1 MSGQL
6 LTFIPHPD
14 ANYDYDYPRIVAEIN
29 QLVTSDQIKFLQFV
43 RFWSQESLF
52 FLLYFILRVPVN
64 HPFLVDRIK
73 EVQACHD
80 MTLDLW
86 AREHFKAIWIDT
98 KVLTSNGW
106 KCHGDLQPGDEVFGS
121 NGQLVKVLANTGPM
135 NNADCKKITFDDCEI
150 IASSEHEWPIY
161 RKRNPVISGTNKR
174 INTWNDFVTEIV
186 TTDKLPIGNRR
197 KHLPRTP
204 VINFPYQI
212 LPLPLDPY
220 ILGYWLGDGTTTSGR
235 ITTTDP
241 EVLDY
246 FALAGFEFNQYDES
260 HYNIYGLQTVLKNIN
275 VFNNKHIPY
284 KYLESS
290 PADRLALLQGLM
302 DSDGCCRG
310 NSQCIFV
317 NTNWNLS
324 AGVHY
329 LAASLGLKPTI
340 YIENHGAPRK
350 DVFCINFVGVK
361 NTPVF
366 RLKRK
371 LDLCKEKY
379 INTGRYTRSIEQVE
393 SVPVNCIQV
402 DALDGIYLVGYSLI
416 PTHNSTIITY
426 GLNIMKILR
435 DPNIRIGIFSHTRKI
450 AQDFLRRIKLTFEDN
465 DFLKKLFPDILYEK
479 PQTQSPKWSEDDG
492 ILVKR
497 NTIYQEMT
505 VEAWGFDSMPTSKH
519 FDRLNYD
526 DIVTMASVTTPEQ
539 IAKVD
544 EAFKISDNLGADD
557 MISGK
562 RGERGIVGT
571 TYHFNDQYEKLKRES
586 GWDPIKKE
594 YTRDREPG
602 DWIIRIHPAVGE
614 DGLPVLLSPEMLAG
628 KRRKQGPYVFAC
640 LPVNTVIVKSD
651 FTLENIQDIKVGD
664 HVLGIAKGSEAV
676 RGGFCPSVVE
686 AKSERVAEVVRFEL
700 SNGDYIDCT
709 EAHNWWTGR
718 WSSGDDVRKEYLPLK
733 RTGGKASG
741 KFGYVIKALELP
753 WGELTRQEWECAAW
767 LGGIFD
773 GEGSCTGGSTLTITQ
788 SEKHNL
794 AVCKRIEYTLKFLGF
809 DFGICKCKGE
819 KIGIN
824 IYYLKG
830 GRNEIFRF
838 LLLANPARRMQIVDK
853 LLYRNSRIGGKAN
866 NLDIKVSV
874 ISETSMGK
882 QLVYN
887 IQTTTHNYIAN
898 GYVSSNCQQML
909 TPITKED
916 QRFKYEWIQRYKKL
930 PTNLTLFLLCD
941 PANEKKTKKTGSD
954 YTVYWLW
961 GLDSRGNKFLVDM
974 VRDRLNPTERWTYL
988 KKFILKWPM
997 IQKIGYEEYGMTSDI
1012 HHIEKKMEDESF
1024 YFTRPIPL
1032 GGNKLSK
1039 ADRIARLIPEFES
1052 GKIWLP
1058 EELYYTD
1065 KSGIVIDLVKVF
1077 INEEYLF
1084 FPFSSHDD
1092 MLDAASRI
1100 EDEDFNVWL
1109 PYDGPID
1116 MSDDPRPLQGVVTT
1130 GWADTKAESRFA
1142 GL

>member
-14 ANYDYDYPRIVAEIN
+14 ANYDYDYPRIAAEIN

-64 HPFLVDRIK
+64 HPFLVERIK

-86 AREHFKAIWIDT
+86 AREHFK
-98 KVLTSNGW
+98 
-106 KCHGDLQPGDEVFGS
+106 
-121 NGQLVKVLANTGPM
+121 
-135 NNADCKKITFDDCEI
+135 
-150 IASSEHEWPIY
+150 
-161 RKRNPVISGTNKR
+161 
-174 INTWNDFVTEIV
+174 
-186 TTDKLPIGNRR
+186 
-197 KHLPRTP
+197 
-204 VINFPYQI
+204 
-212 LPLPLDPY
+212 
-220 ILGYWLGDGTTTSGR
+220 
-235 ITTTDP
+235 
-241 EVLDY
+241 
-246 FALAGFEFNQYDES
+246 
-260 HYNIYGLQTVLKNIN
+260 
-275 VFNNKHIPY
+275 
-284 KYLESS
+284 
-290 PADRLALLQGLM
+290 
-302 DSDGCCRG
+302 
-310 NSQCIFV
+310 
-317 NTNWNLS
+317 
-324 AGVHY
+324 
-329 LAASLGLKPTI
+329 
-340 YIENHGAPRK
+340 
-350 DVFCINFVGVK
+350 
-361 NTPVF
+361 
-366 RLKRK
+366 
-371 LDLCKEKY
+371 
-379 INTGRYTRSIEQVE
+379 
-393 SVPVNCIQV
+393 
-402 DALDGIYLVGYSLI
+402 
-416 PTHNSTIITY
+416 STIITY

-544 EAFKISDNLGADD
+544 GAFKISDNLGADD

-628 KRRKQGPYVFAC
+628 KRRKQGPYVFA
-640 LPVNTVIVKSD
+640 
-651 FTLENIQDIKVGD
+651 
-664 HVLGIAKGSEAV
+664 
-676 RGGFCPSVVE
+676 
-686 AKSERVAEVVRFEL
+686 
-700 SNGDYIDCT
+700 
-709 EAHNWWTGR
+709 
-718 WSSGDDVRKEYLPLK
+718 
-733 RTGGKASG
+733 
-741 KFGYVIKALELP
+741 
-753 WGELTRQEWECAAW
+753 
-767 LGGIFD
+767 
-773 GEGSCTGGSTLTITQ
+773 
-788 SEKHNL
+788 
-794 AVCKRIEYTLKFLGF
+794 
-809 DFGICKCKGE
+809 
-819 KIGIN
+819 
-824 IYYLKG
+824 
-830 GRNEIFRF
+830 
-838 LLLANPARRMQIVDK
+838 
-853 LLYRNSRIGGKAN
+853 
-866 NLDIKVSV
+866 
-874 ISETSMGK
+874 
-882 QLVYN
+882 
-887 IQTTTHNYIAN
+887 
-898 GYVSSNCQQML
+898 CQQML

-1116 MSDDPRPLQGVVTT
+1116 MSDDPRPPQGVVTT

>member
-1 MSGQL
+1 
-6 LTFIPHPD
+6 
-14 ANYDYDYPRIVAEIN
+14 
-29 QLVTSDQIKFLQFV
+29 
-43 RFWSQESLF
+43 
-52 FLLYFILRVPVN
+52 
-64 HPFLVDRIK
+64 
-73 EVQACHD
+73 
-80 MTLDLW
+80 
-86 AREHFKAIWIDT
+86 
-98 KVLTSNGW
+98 
-106 KCHGDLQPGDEVFGS
+106 
-121 NGQLVKVLANTGPM
+121 
-135 NNADCKKITFDDCEI
+135 
-150 IASSEHEWPIY
+150 
-161 RKRNPVISGTNKR
+161 
-174 INTWNDFVTEIV
+174 
-186 TTDKLPIGNRR
+186 
-197 KHLPRTP
+197 
-204 VINFPYQI
+204 
-212 LPLPLDPY
+212 
-220 ILGYWLGDGTTTSGR
+220 
-235 ITTTDP
+235 
-241 EVLDY
+241 
-246 FALAGFEFNQYDES
+246 
-260 HYNIYGLQTVLKNIN
+260 
-275 VFNNKHIPY
+275 
-284 KYLESS
+284 
-290 PADRLALLQGLM
+290 
-302 DSDGCCRG
+302 
-310 NSQCIFV
+310 
-317 NTNWNLS
+317 
-324 AGVHY
+324 
-329 LAASLGLKPTI
+329 
-340 YIENHGAPRK
+340 
-350 DVFCINFVGVK
+350 
-361 NTPVF
+361 
-366 RLKRK
+366 
-371 LDLCKEKY
+371 
-379 INTGRYTRSIEQVE
+379 
-393 SVPVNCIQV
+393 
-402 DALDGIYLVGYSLI
+402 
-416 PTHNSTIITY
+416 
-426 GLNIMKILR
+426 MKILR

-544 EAFKISDNLGADD
+544 GAFKISDNLGADD

-562 RGERGIVGT
+562 RGERGVVGT

-628 KRRKQGPYVFAC
+628 KRRKQGPYVFA
-640 LPVNTVIVKSD
+640 
-651 FTLENIQDIKVGD
+651 
-664 HVLGIAKGSEAV
+664 
-676 RGGFCPSVVE
+676 
-686 AKSERVAEVVRFEL
+686 
-700 SNGDYIDCT
+700 
-709 EAHNWWTGR
+709 
-718 WSSGDDVRKEYLPLK
+718 
-733 RTGGKASG
+733 
-741 KFGYVIKALELP
+741 
-753 WGELTRQEWECAAW
+753 
-767 LGGIFD
+767 
-773 GEGSCTGGSTLTITQ
+773 
-788 SEKHNL
+788 
-794 AVCKRIEYTLKFLGF
+794 
-809 DFGICKCKGE
+809 
-819 KIGIN
+819 
-824 IYYLKG
+824 
-830 GRNEIFRF
+830 
-838 LLLANPARRMQIVDK
+838 
-853 LLYRNSRIGGKAN
+853 
-866 NLDIKVSV
+866 
-874 ISETSMGK
+874 
-882 QLVYN
+882 
-887 IQTTTHNYIAN
+887 
-898 GYVSSNCQQML
+898 CQQML

>member
-64 HPFLVDRIK
+64 HPWLVERIK

-86 AREHFKAIWIDT
+86 AREHFK
-98 KVLTSNGW
+98 
-106 KCHGDLQPGDEVFGS
+106 
-121 NGQLVKVLANTGPM
+121 
-135 NNADCKKITFDDCEI
+135 
-150 IASSEHEWPIY
+150 
-161 RKRNPVISGTNKR
+161 
-174 INTWNDFVTEIV
+174 
-186 TTDKLPIGNRR
+186 
-197 KHLPRTP
+197 
-204 VINFPYQI
+204 
-212 LPLPLDPY
+212 
-220 ILGYWLGDGTTTSGR
+220 
-235 ITTTDP
+235 
-241 EVLDY
+241 
-246 FALAGFEFNQYDES
+246 
-260 HYNIYGLQTVLKNIN
+260 
-275 VFNNKHIPY
+275 
-284 KYLESS
+284 
-290 PADRLALLQGLM
+290 
-302 DSDGCCRG
+302 
-310 NSQCIFV
+310 
-317 NTNWNLS
+317 
-324 AGVHY
+324 
-329 LAASLGLKPTI
+329 
-340 YIENHGAPRK
+340 
-350 DVFCINFVGVK
+350 
-361 NTPVF
+361 
-366 RLKRK
+366 
-371 LDLCKEKY
+371 
-379 INTGRYTRSIEQVE
+379 
-393 SVPVNCIQV
+393 
-402 DALDGIYLVGYSLI
+402 
-416 PTHNSTIITY
+416 STIITY

-544 EAFKISDNLGADD
+544 GAFKISDNLGADD

-753 WGELTRQEWECAAW
+753 WGELTRREWECAAW

-974 VRDRLNPTERWTYL
+974 VRDRLNPTERWTHL

-1116 MSDDPRPLQGVVTT
+1116 MSDDPRPPQGVVTT
-1130 GWADTKAESRFA
+1130 DWADTKAESRFA